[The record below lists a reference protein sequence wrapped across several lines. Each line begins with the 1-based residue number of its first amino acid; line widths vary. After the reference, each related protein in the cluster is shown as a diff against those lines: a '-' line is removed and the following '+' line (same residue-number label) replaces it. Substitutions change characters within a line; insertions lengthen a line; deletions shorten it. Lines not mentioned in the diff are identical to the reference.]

1 MTRYAIIKAVATT
14 GEDDLDPQDVGV
26 AGTYGVAMGDGIAE
40 YPSEPR
46 DADRVEPEQG
56 PDGPLIEAAKDIF
69 HDHVGIEVLDDFD
82 ITVEILPEGAER
94 PSGWEGSDIDWL

>member
-1 MTRYAIIKAVATT
+1 MTRYAIIKVVAET
-14 GEDDLDPQDVGV
+14 GEDDLDPEDVGV
-26 AGTYGVAMGDGIAE
+26 PGTYGVAMGDGVAE

-56 PDGPLIEAAKDIF
+56 PDGPLIEAAKDVF